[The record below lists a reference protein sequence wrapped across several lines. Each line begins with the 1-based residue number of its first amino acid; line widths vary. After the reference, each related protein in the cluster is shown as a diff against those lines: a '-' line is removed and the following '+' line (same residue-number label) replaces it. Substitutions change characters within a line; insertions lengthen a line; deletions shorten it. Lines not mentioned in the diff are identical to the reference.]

1 MFAVGDRRCYV
12 GRVTVTTV
20 VDRLVGGSCIRADS
34 ADAGGWLIGPSVA
47 VVAAICATT
56 DVAASTHASR
66 VQSLSFG
73 VGLQGGVDLRPQVLF
88 ARFGAV
94 RRN

>member
-1 MFAVGDRRCYV
+1 M
-12 GRVTVTTV
+12 

-56 DVAASTHASR
+56 DVAAPTASR

-73 VGLQGGVDLRPQVLF
+73 VGLQSGVDLRPQVLF